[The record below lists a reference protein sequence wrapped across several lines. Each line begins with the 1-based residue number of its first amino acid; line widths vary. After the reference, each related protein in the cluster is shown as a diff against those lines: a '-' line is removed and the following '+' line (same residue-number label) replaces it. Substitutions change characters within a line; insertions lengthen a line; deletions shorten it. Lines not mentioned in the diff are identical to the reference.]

1 MCPEYFPLFL
11 FYLTA
16 LKPILCAHHTNIFK
30 WVVCILIQQGKTD
43 SFYNDKIINAS
54 IIEMNIVTVFLWNKI
69 ILALTL
75 WWQGTADHNIFDI
88 ILNFSLKSNSL

>member
-11 FYLTA
+11 FYLPA
-16 LKPILCAHHTNIFK
+16 LKPILCAHHTDISQC
-30 WVVCILIQQGKTD
+30 VVRILIQQGETD

-54 IIEMNIVTVFLWNKI
+54 IIEMNIVTVFLWNRI

-75 WWQGTADHNIFDI
+75 WWRGAVDHNICDI
-88 ILNFSLKSNSL
+88 ILNFNLKYDSL